1 MNDQVIEF
9 FQLLD
14 DACDAIGKPRKT
26 ESAKVLFIDVAGGYG
41 IENLKG
47 ALMAHLRDPERGRF
61 VPTPADLIEKIQ
73 KAVEKDGRPTADEA
87 FAIAVQMDD
96 ESATVVTNDEIS
108 QAWAVAREIMPDRT
122 GARMAF
128 RSAYERL
135 VDASR
140 ASHKPVQWFASLG
153 HDLQG
158 REGPLFQAANLGR
171 LPMNQVKALLPAPEQ
186 IAPAVLMLVNQVAE
200 KSTPA
205 VASKALLD
213 LKNKLK
219 VGA

>member
-1 MNDQVIEF
+1 MSEQVIEF

-26 ESAKVLFIDVAGGYG
+26 ESAKMLFIEVAGGYG

-73 KAVEKDGRPTADEA
+73 KALEKDGRPTADEA

-96 ESATVVTNDEIS
+96 EFTTVVTNDEIS

-135 VDASR
+135 VSQSR
-140 ASHKPVQWFASLG
+140 SANKSVHWFASLG
-153 HDLQG
+153 HDTQG
-158 REGPLFQAANLGR
+158 REGPLMQAAQLGR
-171 LPMNQVKALLPAPEQ
+171 LSMNQVQQLLPAPEK
-186 IAPAVLMLVNQVAE
+186 I
-200 KSTPA
+200 SPA
-205 VASKALLD
+205 VALLVNEMNQRSKPEVAHAALLA
-213 LKNKLK
+213 LKSKLR
-219 VGA
+219 GAA

>member
-1 MNDQVIEF
+1 MNEQIIEF

-26 ESAKVLFIDVAGGYG
+26 ESAKMLFIEVAGGYG

-47 ALMAHLRDPERGRF
+47 ALMEHLRDPERGRF

-73 KAVEKDGRPTADEA
+73 KALEKDGRPTADEA

-96 ESATVVTNDEIS
+96 EHATVVTNDEIS

-135 VDASR
+135 VSESR
-140 ASHKPVQWFASLG
+140 SANKPVKWFASLG
-153 HDLQG
+153 HDKQG
-158 REGPLFQAANLGR
+158 REGPLKQAAQLGR
-171 LPMNQVKALLPAPEQ
+171 LSINQVRPLLHAPEK
-186 IAPAVLMLVNQVAE
+186 ISPDVALLVNQMAERSKPEVAQ
-200 KSTPA
+200 A
-205 VASKALLD
+205 ALLA
-213 LKNKLK
+213 LKSKLK
-219 VGA
+219 GAV

>member
-1 MNDQVIEF
+1 MNEQVIEF

-26 ESAKVLFIDVAGGYG
+26 ESAKMLFIEVAGGYG

-73 KAVEKDGRPTADEA
+73 KALEKDGRPTADEA

-96 ESATVVTNDEIS
+96 EFTTVVTNDEIS
-108 QAWAVAREIMPDRT
+108 QAWAVARDIMPDRT

-135 VDASR
+135 VSQSR
-140 ASHKPVQWFASLG
+140 GANKPVHWFASLG
-153 HDLQG
+153 HDTQG
-158 REGPLFQAANLGR
+158 REGPLMQAAQLGR
-171 LPMNQVKALLPAPEQ
+171 LSMNQVQQLLPAPEK
-186 IAPAVLMLVNQVAE
+186 I
-200 KSTPA
+200 SPA
-205 VASKALLD
+205 VALLVNEMNQRSKPEVAHAALLA
-213 LKNKLK
+213 LKSKLR
-219 VGA
+219 GAA

>member
-1 MNDQVIEF
+1 MNEQIIEF

-26 ESAKVLFIDVAGGYG
+26 ESAKMLFIEVAGSYG

-73 KAVEKDGRPTADEA
+73 KALEKDGRPTADEA

-96 ESATVVTNDEIS
+96 EHITVVTNDEIS

-135 VDASR
+135 VSESR
-140 ASHKPVQWFASLG
+140 GANKPVKWFASLG
-153 HDLQG
+153 HDKQG
-158 REGPLFQAANLGR
+158 REVALPQVGSRGTGR
-171 LPMNQVKALLPAPEQ
+171 
-186 IAPAVLMLVNQVAE
+186 IR
-200 KSTPA
+200 TCT
-205 VASKALLD
+205 SKVYPRLTWTL
-213 LKNKLK
+213 
-219 VGA
+219 

>member
-1 MNDQVIEF
+1 MSEQVLDF
-9 FQLLD
+9 FQMLD

-26 ESAKVLFIDVAGGYG
+26 DSAKMLFIEVAGGYG

-73 KAVEKDGRPTADEA
+73 KALEKDGRPTADEA

-96 ESATVVTNDEIS
+96 EYTTVVTNDEIS

-135 VDASR
+135 VSQSR
-140 ASHKPVQWFASLG
+140 SANKPVQWFASLG
-153 HDLQG
+153 HDTQG
-158 REGPLFQAANLGR
+158 REAALMQAAQQGR
-171 LPMNQVKALLPAPEQ
+171 LPMNQVKALLPTPER
-186 IAPAVLMLVNQVAE
+186 IEPAVALLVNQMAE
-200 KSTPA
+200 KSKPE
-205 VASKALLD
+205 VAHAALLA
-213 LKNKLK
+213 LKSKLR
-219 VGA
+219 GEA

>member
-1 MNDQVIEF
+1 MNEQVIEF

-26 ESAKVLFIDVAGGYG
+26 ESAKMLFIEVAGGYG
-41 IENLKG
+41 VENLKG

-73 KAVEKDGRPTADEA
+73 KALEKDGRPTADEA

-96 ESATVVTNDEIS
+96 EHATVVTNDEIS

-135 VDASR
+135 VSR
-140 ASHKPVQWFASLG
+140 SRTENKPVQWFASLG
-153 HDLQG
+153 HDKQG
-158 REGPLFQAANLGR
+158 REGPLMQAAQLGR
-171 LPMNQVKALLPAPEQ
+171 LSMNQVQQLLPAPEQ
-186 IAPAVLMLVNQVAE
+186 IAPAVALLVNEMNERSRPEVAH
-200 KSTPA
+200 A
-205 VASKALLD
+205 ALLA
-213 LKNKLK
+213 LKSKLK
-219 VGA
+219 GAA

>member
-1 MNDQVIEF
+1 MSEQVIEF

-26 ESAKVLFIDVAGGYG
+26 ESAKMLFIEVAGSYG
-41 IENLKG
+41 VENLKG

-73 KAVEKDGRPTADEA
+73 KAMEKDGRPTADEA

-96 ESATVVTNDEIS
+96 EYTTVVTNDEIS

-135 VDASR
+135 VSQSR
-140 ASHKPVQWFASLG
+140 SANKSVQWFASLG
-153 HDLQG
+153 HDKQG
-158 REGPLFQAANLGR
+158 REGPLMQAAQLGR
-171 LPMNQVKALLPAPEQ
+171 LSMNQVQQLLPAPEQ
-186 IAPAVLMLVNQVAE
+186 IAPAVALLVNEMNQRSKPEVAQ
-200 KSTPA
+200 A
-205 VASKALLD
+205 ALLA
-213 LKNKLK
+213 LKSKLK
-219 VGA
+219 GAA

>member
-1 MNDQVIEF
+1 MNEQIIEF

-14 DACDAIGKPRKT
+14 DTCDAIGKPRKT
-26 ESAKVLFIDVAGGYG
+26 ESAKMLFIEVAGSYG

-73 KAVEKDGRPTADEA
+73 KALEKDGRPTADEA

-96 ESATVVTNDEIS
+96 EHATVVTNDEIS

-135 VDASR
+135 VSQSR
-140 ASHKPVQWFASLG
+140 SANKPVKWFASLG
-153 HDLQG
+153 HDKQG
-158 REGPLFQAANLGR
+158 REGPLMQAAQLGR
-171 LPMNQVKALLPAPEQ
+171 LSMNQVQQLLPAPEQ
-186 IAPAVLMLVNQVAE
+186 IAPAVALLVNEMAERSKPEVAQ
-200 KSTPA
+200 A
-205 VASKALLD
+205 ALLA
-213 LKNKLK
+213 LKSKLK
-219 VGA
+219 GAA